1 MRVIVLVLALAGAAG
16 SLAACGSGTSDPFD
30 PAIQA
35 MQGVNACGTG
45 GSDNINQCRG
55 HPRSNN

>member
-1 MRVIVLVLALAGAAG
+1 MRTLVLILALAAAT
-16 SLAACGSGTSDPFD
+16 STLAACQGTSDPWD

-35 MQGVNACGTG
+35 MQPVNSCGTF
-45 GSDNINQCRG
+45 GSQDVNQCVG